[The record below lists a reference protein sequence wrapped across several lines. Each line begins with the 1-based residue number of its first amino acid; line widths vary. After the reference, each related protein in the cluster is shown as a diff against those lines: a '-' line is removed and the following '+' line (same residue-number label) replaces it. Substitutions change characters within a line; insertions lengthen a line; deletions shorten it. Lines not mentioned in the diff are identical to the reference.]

1 MKITLRAAEGKDTQ
15 SLLGIYSYYV
25 KNTAITFEYDV
36 PSVEEFESRINH
48 TLQKYPYIIA
58 ESDGEAVGYAYAGVF
73 KDREA
78 YERSVETSIY
88 VKKGLSG
95 NGIGK
100 KLYSAL
106 EELLKMQNICNLYAC
121 IGYPEKE
128 DEYLTKNSV
137 YFHEK
142 LGYRM
147 VGEFYKCGYKFNR
160 WYNMVWME
168 KFIGEHIGN
177 QPPVKFF
184 GSMKTKAEKKL
195 AEISAE

>member
-88 VKKGLSG
+88 VK
-95 NGIGK
+95 N
-100 KLYSAL
+100 
-106 EELLKMQNICNLYAC
+106 
-121 IGYPEKE
+121 
-128 DEYLTKNSV
+128 
-137 YFHEK
+137 
-142 LGYRM
+142 
-147 VGEFYKCGYKFNR
+147 
-160 WYNMVWME
+160 
-168 KFIGEHIGN
+168 
-177 QPPVKFF
+177 
-184 GSMKTKAEKKL
+184 
-195 AEISAE
+195 